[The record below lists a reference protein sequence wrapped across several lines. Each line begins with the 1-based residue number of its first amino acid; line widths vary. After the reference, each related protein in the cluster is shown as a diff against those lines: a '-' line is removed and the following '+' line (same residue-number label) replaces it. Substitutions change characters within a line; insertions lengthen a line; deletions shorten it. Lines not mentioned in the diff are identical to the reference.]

1 MKDNINYY
9 IINLIYFFFLPVFP
23 AQAPM
28 LQPSG
33 VQYTEAR
40 VEVAVC
46 EVKVNVFVT
55 VRK

>member
-1 MKDNINYY
+1 
-9 IINLIYFFFLPVFP
+9 
-23 AQAPM
+23 M

-46 EVKVNVFVT
+46 EVKVNVLVT